1 MDNVNIQIS
10 KDLIAPIVETKMKAA
25 ILEAMGDTSK
35 LVEYVVNQI
44 LYAKVNEK
52 GVVGSYSSENKFS
65 WIDIALRKSI
75 EDSCKEVI
83 QQVIK
88 EQSEAIKENVKKHL
102 TSKKGMSAMASAMM
116 DSMVKAAESSWRF
129 STEFKFQSDK
139 DY

>member
-116 DSMVKAAESSWRF
+116 DGMVKAAESSWRF